1 MIKNARLEK
10 LFVLSHKVTVYV
22 PATMN
27 DENGAHEIDNT
38 KYVDDMA
45 HTLANLFG
53 GATSTDAI
61 GYWVS
66 DARGLEKE
74 KTRMVFAYAESLDNI
89 DVVIDKCEAL
99 KTELNQDA
107 IALEI
112 DGQMFFID

>member
-22 PATMN
+22 PATRN

-45 HTLANLFG
+45 QTLTNLFG
-53 GATSTDAI
+53 GATSTNAI
-61 GYWVS
+61 GYWMS
-66 DARGLEKE
+66 DERGLEKE
-74 KTRMVFAYAESLDNI
+74 NTKMVFAYAESLDKI

-99 KTELNQDA
+99 KYELGQDN

-112 DGQMFFID
+112 DGQMYFI

>member
-1 MIKNARLEK
+1 MMNNSKLQN

-38 KYVDDMA
+38 HYTNIIA
-45 HTLANLFG
+45 ELLASTFG

-66 DARGLEKE
+66 SERGLEKE
-74 KTRMVFAYAESLDNI
+74 RTKMVFAYAESLDQI
-89 DVVIDKCEAL
+89 DLIIDKCEWL
-99 KTELNQDA
+99 KSELNQDA
-107 IALEI
+107 VALEI
-112 DGQMFFID
+112 DGRMYFIE

>member
-22 PATMN
+22 PATRN

-45 HTLANLFG
+45 HTLSALFG
-53 GATSTDAI
+53 GATSTNAI

-66 DARGLEKE
+66 DERGLEKE
-74 KTRMVFAYAESLDNI
+74 NTKMVFAYAESLDEI

-99 KTELNQDA
+99 KNELEQDA

-112 DGQMFFID
+112 DGQMYFI